1 MLIRLLQ
8 KLLSQLV
15 SSKVR
20 RCFLLSCIFCQIV
33 NKKIFADIVYEDDN
47 VLAFKDIEPQAPV
60 HLLVIPKQH
69 IESLDDMINIKNSI
83 ISDIFNVIYKL
94 AKDYNLGSGFRVIT
108 NYGKDA
114 GQTVNHLHFHLLG
127 KKLFDNKF

>member
-1 MLIRLLQ
+1 M
-8 KLLSQLV
+8 
-15 SSKVR
+15 
-20 RCFLLSCIFCQIV
+20 LSCIFCQIV